1 MSSTPIPDE
10 DDQDRTSDSEGSWS
24 SAGGKMNGG
33 PPDTGKMNG
42 GPPDTGKMNGG
53 PHEDAAEPDDGGS
66 GSSGS

>member
-42 GPPDTGKMNGG
+42 GP
-53 PHEDAAEPDDGGS
+53 HEDAAEPDDGGS

>member
-42 GPPDTGKMNGG
+42 GPHEDDKE
-53 PHEDAAEPDDGGS
+53 EDAAEPDDGGN
-66 GSSGS
+66 GSSGR